1 MDINNTILFGFPV
14 MNTKIDKK
22 SYDRKSII
30 STIEKNFKINNKRN
44 NWDKT
49 SILHHAY
56 GDFFNPKYHKVN
68 FDTLIPVYKK
78 VIRAMLE
85 KMVTRSDYNFN
96 FSIVSYTCMS
106 NSNHMKAHI
115 HPEVDFTTVH
125 YIQFDKKHH
134 TSTIFENTLPH
145 ADHINMVRPDLHKI
159 LSNNDALNSWVYGN
173 WTSNAEE
180 DDFYFLPSFLKHRID
195 PQASKNK
202 NRITV
207 VSNITLSSKK

>member
-1 MDINNTILFGFPV
+1 MDLINTTLFGFPV
-14 MNTKIDKK
+14 INTKIDKK
-22 SYDRKSII
+22 SYDKKSII

-44 NWDKT
+44 IWDKA

-56 GDFFNPKYHKVN
+56 NDFDNPKYHKVV
-68 FDTLIPVYKK
+68 FDTLMPVYEKTLM
-78 VIRAMLE
+78 AMFKSMNIFCVCE
-85 KMVTRSDYNFN
+85 FK
-96 FSIVSYTCMS
+96 IVNYTCMS
-106 NSNHMKAHI
+106 NSNHMKSHI
-115 HPEVDFTTVH
+115 HPEADFAAVH

-159 LSNNDALNSWVYGN
+159 LSNKDALNSWVYGN

-207 VSNITLSSKK
+207 ALNITLSSKT